1 MSVAV
6 VPTYLPN
13 YVVDGFGG
21 FNPFGLRRRAVVNFP
36 HMGSELW
43 RMETFV
49 AATLKRIAAHQE
61 FMREGPTPRTQKG
74 LRWREVRSSCR
85 VERPETLI
93 P

>member
-1 MSVAV
+1 MYSGCAGKNISVAV

-36 HMGSELW
+36 HMGSELF

-49 AATLKRIAAHQE
+49 ESTLKRVAAHRE
-61 FMREGPTPRTQKG
+61 FMISGPTVRSQTG
-74 LRWREVRSSCR
+74 LRWREVC
-85 VERPETLI
+85 PE